1 MLRLRLQAG
10 VQPDILDRER
20 RSATLRSARARSC
33 PRPRSAAY
41 MLIAS
46 CCTAGEHA
54 FPGPGWRAG
63 SRVRLRRSRRLSVRR
78 WRARFT
84 TRRSFAARRTGGG
97 EPSAGRWSGLKK
109 GRARLRRDPETTR
122 NERLKSR
129 GCELARR
136 TFGRGSEQRS
146 AADGS
151 PRGRRR
157 GTLGQTPRPDLPV
170 RGEESI
176 PGGRDCCDELRTWM
190 EGDERDR
197 RLISGEFGGGGCARL
212 ARRKRRPPARPRRGC
227 FDARA
232 PGVRS
237 GGEVSP
243 APSAAFGWSPG
254 GVARSGLRIAEH
266 PIRGNGVC

>member
-20 RSATLRSARARSC
+20 RAATLRSARATSC

-54 FPGPGWRAG
+54 FPGSGWRAG

-84 TRRSFAARRTGGG
+84 KRGSFAARRTGGG

-109 GRARLRRDPETTR
+109 RRARLRRDPETTR

-129 GCELARR
+129 GCELVRR
-136 TFGRGSEQRS
+136 MFGRSGEQQS
-146 AADGS
+146 AAIGS
-151 PRGRRR
+151 RR
-157 GTLGQTPRPDLPV
+157 GCRRGTPRPDLPV
-170 RGEESI
+170 REEESI
-176 PGGRDCCDELRTWM
+176 PDGHACCGELRVWM

-197 RLISGEFGGGGCARL
+197 HLCLEDSAEAAAPDLRTGKGG
-212 ARRKRRPPARPRRGC
+212 RRPGPVA
-227 FDARA
+227 A
-232 PGVRS
+232 
-237 GGEVSP
+237 VSTH
-243 APSAAFGWSPG
+243 
-254 GVARSGLRIAEH
+254 GLRAYVLAE
-266 PIRGNGVC
+266 R